1 MRVAALFFAV
11 IVAAGCGGESSSA
24 PAGGSGTRTAI
35 DESARVQYELT
46 GTHLRVE
53 VLPDA
58 PRFEDLFLGRGAFT
72 FRCGTDPYGSISD
85 SEAEGAAEFDPSS
98 RTADVELS
106 ADVSED
112 VILCAAEAPGGAQES
127 TAWFVDPEELYG
139 FHQPTEEEQ
148 AANEARAKAATDCV
162 AFINEI
168 YEEFGL
174 KRDKGKVQP
183 GTPPTVPVQAYWFG
197 PQLDDRRATYAE
209 SLINVDINGNG
220 EKFKVPMYL
229 VMYQRPEDGCQGQAL
244 NLSSDEDFGFGVGHE
259 IQMFSMPVDSYT
271 AQTFLNDPNDP
282 EALGLASSYQTRLA
296 NGEPATVYFAGGLDG
311 LAVLTES
318 TLIELI
324 GGGYGNEKA
333 SRRVVP
339 LLRPIGE

>member
-1 MRVAALFFAV
+1 MRAAALFFVV
-11 IVAAGCGGESSSA
+11 IVAVGCGGESSST
-24 PAGGSGTRTAI
+24 PANGSDTRTAI

-58 PRFEDLFLGRGAFT
+58 PRFEDLFLGRGPFT

-85 SEAEGAAEFDPSS
+85 SEAEGTAEFDPSS
-98 RTADVELS
+98 RTAEVELTEN
-106 ADVSED
+106 VSED

-148 AANEARAKAATDCV
+148 EANEARAKAATDCV

-168 YEEFGL
+168 HEEFGL
-174 KRDKGKVQP
+174 KRDKGLAPP
-183 GTPPTVPVQAYWFG
+183 GTPPAVPVQAYWFG
-197 PQLDDRRATYAE
+197 PQLDERRATYAD
-209 SLINVDINGNG
+209 SFMNVAIDGQG
-220 EKFKVPMYL
+220 TKYRVPMYL

-259 IQMFSMPVDSYT
+259 IQLFNMPVDSYS
-271 AQTFLNDPNDP
+271 ARLYLDDP
-282 EALGLASSYQTRLA
+282 EVLRHAASYETRLA
-296 NGEPATVYFAGGLDG
+296 NEERATVYF
-311 LAVLTES
+311 
-318 TLIELI
+318 
-324 GGGYGNEKA
+324 GGGFEGVAVVTETTFVELLANRYGNEA
-333 SRRVVP
+333 ESRRIVP
-339 LLRPIGE
+339 LLRPVGG